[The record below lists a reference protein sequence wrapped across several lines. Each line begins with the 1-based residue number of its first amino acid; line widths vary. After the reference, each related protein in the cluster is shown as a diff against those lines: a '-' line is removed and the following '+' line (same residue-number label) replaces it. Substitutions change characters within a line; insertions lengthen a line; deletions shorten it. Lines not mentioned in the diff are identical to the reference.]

1 MLNSQRSF
9 ARQRKLLNE
18 REDGT
23 RLLKAVQQVRWET
36 RNLGERRKAVSYAC
50 EVPVQIDRRM
60 FALARAIQAAG
71 GLA

>member
-1 MLNSQRSF
+1 LLNSQRSF

-36 RNLGERRKAVSYAC
+36 RNLGERRKTVSYAC